1 MRVLDELYAI
11 IMDRKENPIE
21 GSYTNQLLDAGE
33 DEILKKVGEE
43 AIEVMLAAKGQGE
56 GRLIEEIADLAYHIL
71 VLMAAMDIHP
81 NRVSEELIRRRGKT
95 KN

>member
-21 GSYTNQLLDAGE
+21 GSYTNQLLVAGE